1 MTFSCAIILTATT
14 LAEKDRFLSSV
25 IRALESDGPSSAL
38 ARALVMRAESRLEA
52 SLYSDALQDLEQALS
67 MPTATSVQSRAH
79 RIAADAYEDQGM
91 YAEAIQ
97 SLIQLASLDSGYR
110 TKINKEIQRLQSAI
124 R

>member
-67 MPTATSVQSRAH
+67 VPTATSVQSRAY
-79 RIAADAYEDQGM
+79 RVAADAYEAQGM